1 MPAGE
6 LIEVSPNN
14 TFFNFNYK
22 YLLLLIPVII
32 LILTVIYFYN
42 KKDINLEDS

>member
-1 MPAGE
+1 MPAGTMCK
-6 LIEVSPNN
+6 ISSK
-14 TFFNFNYK
+14 TFLDYK

-32 LILTVIYFYN
+32 LILIVIYFYN